1 MTKKEIEQLADNIV
15 DRIFKKMDNDFEAM
29 NKEFIEDAVPDE
41 VRIAELEVLLN
52 HYEMSEDY
60 ILAANVF
67 AIIKQLKSR

>member
-1 MTKKEIEQLADNIV
+1 MTEKEIEQLADNIV
-15 DRIFKKMDNDFEAM
+15 DRIFKKMENDFETM
-29 NKEFIEDAVPDE
+29 NKEFIEEAVPDE

>member
-1 MTKKEIEQLADNIV
+1 ME
-15 DRIFKKMDNDFEAM
+15 NDFETM

>member
-1 MTKKEIEQLADNIV
+1 MTEKEIEQLADNIV
-15 DRIFKKMDNDFEAM
+15 DRIFKKMENDFETM

-67 AIIKQLKSR
+67 AIIKQLESR

>member
-1 MTKKEIEQLADNIV
+1 MTEKEIEQLADNIV

>member
-1 MTKKEIEQLADNIV
+1 MTEKEIEQLADNIV
-15 DRIFKKMDNDFEAM
+15 DRIFKKMENDFETM